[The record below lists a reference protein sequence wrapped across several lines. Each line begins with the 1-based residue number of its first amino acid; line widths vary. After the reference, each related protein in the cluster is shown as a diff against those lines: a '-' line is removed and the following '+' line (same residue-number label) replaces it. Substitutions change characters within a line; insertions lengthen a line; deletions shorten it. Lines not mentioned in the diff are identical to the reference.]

1 MAQSITS
8 PTPDRSGGPLHGA
21 EKDGVPVMV
30 KLGRRELRVI
40 RVVSTYEVNKTEA
53 GFIGTA
59 WKLQLDD
66 YRRIV
71 VFHTA
76 QGRWLLAR

>member
-1 MAQSITS
+1 
-8 PTPDRSGGPLHGA
+8 L
-21 EKDGVPVMV
+21 V

-40 RVVSTYEVNKTEA
+40 RVVSTYEVNKTEE
-53 GFIGTA
+53 GFVGTA

-71 VFHTA
+71 VVRAGT
-76 QGRWLLAR
+76 LASGSLSTTSPLQVRPRFGVEMSLRRPPENAR